1 MLPEET
7 ATAADAAPGLEGVAA
22 ATESGFTEEGGEE
35 EEGVSS
41 SELQTRALLP
51 CGWLSE
57 LWFLFGYPK

>member
-41 SELQTRALLP
+41 SDESPTTMWVVVRIMVP
-51 CGWLSE
+51 VWV
-57 LWFLFGYPK
+57 P